1 MHRDREKTAARID
14 RFLSESLPP
23 AIVAETSTIEV
34 SAWTAPGEPVPFTE
48 ATAAAFE
55 PVTRGFAWG
64 EAWGTTWFHLVGSV
78 PADWP
83 SATDARYRAELSL
96 DLGFSQAKPG
106 FQCEGLVRTPSG
118 RAVKGL
124 EPRNHHV
131 DLDASPGETFEFFVE
146 AASNPDLSGG
156 DDFSSP
162 LAFAPTPFGDRLTA
176 PAGTLYRLGR
186 LELRL
191 VDVELET
198 LERELRILRGLM
210 AELSETDPRR
220 SNILVALDRSLDVLD
235 PDDLPGTVSAARA
248 ELSPILAAPAA
259 HSAHR
264 IVATGHAHIDSA
276 WLWPTRETVRK
287 CLRTFSNVLDL
298 MDRDPEL
305 NFTCSSAQQYA
316 WVKAADPELFSRL
329 ADRVREGRFI
339 PVGNMWV
346 ESDVTMPSGESLA
359 RQLLEGGRFFQEE
372 FDLVA
377 DVGWLPDSFGYSGAL
392 PQLLRQAGLR
402 WFFTQKM
409 SWNET
414 NAMPHHSFLWEGI
427 DGSRLFTHFPPVNTY
442 SGDMRPTELA
452 RDSRNFTDHGV
463 ATTSLMPFGYGDG
476 GGGPTRDMMASG
488 RLQADLEGSPR
499 VRFATARDFFVDAE
513 AEYVDPPVWSGE
525 MYLEFHRGIFTS
537 QARTKRGNRRNE
549 RLLAEAE
556 TWASAA
562 TVLTGAPYPGDELD
576 ELWRA
581 VLLLQ
586 FHDILPGTAIAWV
599 HREAEAS
606 HAETTERAQRI
617 IETALRHLTGEGA
630 QRIAVNASPVALRGI
645 PARTGTLLDAEAVVR
660 HDPDGTTLAGS
671 AAGLR
676 QDDDRIVL
684 ENTLVSVVVGTD
696 GTIVSMVDRTT
707 GRDLIAAGRPANVLQ
722 LLRDEP
728 NQWDA
733 WDIDASSRDT
743 ARDLRDGVVTHEGD
757 TVVVRHEVGSSRIVQ
772 RIELDDLGPTVRIR
786 TEIDWHERRKLLKL
800 AFPVDVHATT
810 ASSETQFGHVSR
822 PVHTNTSWDVARYEV
837 CAHRWVHVGEP
848 GFGAAISNDGVY
860 GHDVTR
866 DVVDGRVL
874 TVVRQSLLRAP
885 TFPDPEADQGLHVIT
900 STLTVAPGI
909 SDAIRAGREADRPV
923 RVVQGSR
930 VPQPLISAQ
939 PLSAAGETSV
949 IAETIKL
956 AADGSG
962 DVIVRLY
969 ESEGRRSAVAI
980 VPALAAA
987 TCTRVDLLERPVEV
1001 DASVDDHGP
1010 LTPEHSG
1017 GYHLELR
1024 PFEIATLRLRP
1035 ADRPHPTEGS

>member
-1 MHRDREKTAARID
+1 MHRDREKTAGRVD

-23 AIVAETSTIEV
+23 AIVAESSPLEV
-34 SAWTAPGEPVPFTE
+34 GMWTAPGEPVPFAEARQASYIASGLGTE
-48 ATAAAFE
+48 
-55 PVTRGFAWG
+55 WG
-64 EAWGTTWFHLVGSV
+64 EAWGTTWFHLVGAV
-78 PADWP
+78 PAHWP
-83 SATDARYRAELSL
+83 AGQQRYRPELSL
-96 DLGFSQAKPG
+96 DLGFSQSKPG
-106 FQCEGLVRTPSG
+106 FQCEGLVRTPAG

-131 DLDASPGETFEFFVE
+131 NLDSSPGEAIEFYVE

-176 PAGTLYRLGR
+176 PSGTLYTLGR

-191 VDVELET
+191 VDVELES

-210 AELSETDPRR
+210 AELDGADPRR
-220 SNILVALDRSLDVLD
+220 VTILVALDRALDALD
-235 PDDLPGTVSAARA
+235 PDDLAGTVSAARA
-248 ELSPILAAPAA
+248 MLEPVLAAPAA

-287 CLRTFSNVLDL
+287 CIRTFSNVLDL

-316 WVKAADPELFSRL
+316 WVREADPELFSRL
-329 ADRVREGRFI
+329 AERVHEGRFV

-359 RQLLEGGRFFQEE
+359 RQLLEGGRFFQKE
-372 FDLVA
+372 FGRVA

-427 DGSRLFTHFPPVNTY
+427 DGSRIFTHFPPVNTY

-452 RDSRNFTDHGV
+452 RDSRNFSDHGV

-488 RLQADLEGSPR
+488 RLQSDLEGSPR
-499 VRFATARDFFVDAE
+499 LRFATAHDFFVDAE
-513 AEYVDPPVWSGE
+513 AEYTDPPVWSGE

-562 TVLTGAPYPGDELD
+562 ALLTGAPYPGEELD

-606 HAETTERAQRI
+606 HAETTERAERI
-617 IETALRHLTGEGA
+617 IETALRQLTGEGTH
-630 QRIAVNASPVALRGI
+630 RIAVNAAPVVVRGI
-645 PARTGTLLDAEAVVR
+645 PARTGVLLDAEPAIDSALGRSEVNVR
-660 HDPDGTTLAGS
+660 
-671 AAGLR
+671 
-676 QDDDRIVL
+676 DDDGRIVL
-684 ENTLVSVVVGTD
+684 ENDLVSVVVDSD
-696 GTIVSMVDRTT
+696 GTITSMLDKTS
-707 GRDLIAAGRPANVLQ
+707 GRDLIDEGCPANLLQ
-722 LLRDEP
+722 LHRDEP

-733 WDIDASSRDT
+733 WDLDASYRAT
-743 ARDLRDGVVTHEGD
+743 VRDLRDGTVSRDGD
-757 TVVVRHEVGSSRIVQ
+757 AVIVRHEFGASGIVQ
-772 RIELDDLGPTVRIR
+772 RIELDGAEPTVRIR

-800 AFPVDVHATT
+800 AFPLDVHAAA
-810 ASSETQFGHVSR
+810 ASYETQFGHISR
-822 PVHTNTSWDVARYEV
+822 AVHANTSWDAARYEV

-866 DVVDGRVL
+866 QVTDGRVL

-885 TFPDPEADQGLHVIT
+885 RFPDPEADQGLHSIT

-909 SDAIRAGREADRPV
+909 SDAIRAGRAADAPS
-923 RVVQGSR
+923 RVVRGAR
-930 VPQPLISAQ
+930 VPQPLVSAL
-939 PLSAAGETSV
+939 PPTFAGTTSV

-969 ESEGRRSAVAI
+969 ESEGRRAAV
-980 VPALAAA
+980 VVAAA
-987 TCTRVDLLERPVEV
+987 FPAASCTLVDLLERPKE
-1001 DASVDDHGP
+1001 GTEP
-1010 LTPEHSG
+1010 RPEHSG
-1017 GYHLELR
+1017 GEIHLELR
-1024 PFEIATLRLRP
+1024 PFEIVTLRIRP
-1035 ADRPHPTEGS
+1035 TDEIRAKEGA

>member
-1 MHRDREKTAARID
+1 M
-14 RFLSESLPP
+14 
-23 AIVAETSTIEV
+23 EV
-34 SAWTAPGEPVPFTE
+34 GIWTAPGEPVPFAEARQASYTASGRGTE
-48 ATAAAFE
+48 
-55 PVTRGFAWG
+55 WG
-64 EAWGTTWFHLVGSV
+64 QAWGTTWFHLVGAV
-78 PADWP
+78 PGHWP
-83 SATDARYRAELSL
+83 EGQEHFRTELSL
-96 DLGFSQAKPG
+96 DLGFSQSKPG
-106 FQCEGLVRTPSG
+106 FQCEGLVRTPAG

-131 DLDASPGETFEFFVE
+131 NLDASPGETIEFYVE

-156 DDFSSP
+156 DDFSGP
-162 LAFAPTPFGDRLTA
+162 LAFAPTPFGDSLTA
-176 PAGTLYRLGR
+176 PSGTLYTLGR

-191 VDVELET
+191 VDVELES
-198 LERELRILRGLM
+198 LERELRVLRGLM
-210 AELSETDPRR
+210 AELGAADPRR
-220 SNILVALDRSLDVLD
+220 LTILVALDRALDALD
-235 PDDLPGTVSAARA
+235 PDDLAGTVSAARA
-248 ELSPILAAPAA
+248 VLEPVLAAPAA

-287 CLRTFSNVLDL
+287 CIRTFSNVLDL
-298 MDRDPEL
+298 MDRDPDL

-316 WVKAADPELFSRL
+316 WVRDADPELFSRL
-329 ADRVREGRFI
+329 AERVREGRFV

-372 FDLVA
+372 FGRVA
-377 DVGWLPDSFGYSGAL
+377 DVGWLPDSFGYSGSL

-427 DGSRLFTHFPPVNTY
+427 DGSRIFTHFPPVNTY

-452 RDSRNFTDHGV
+452 RDSRNFSDHGV

-488 RLQADLEGSPR
+488 RLQSDLEGSPR
-499 VRFATARDFFVDAE
+499 LRFATAHDFFVDAE
-513 AEYVDPPVWSGE
+513 AEYTDPPVWSGE

-562 TVLTGAPYPGDELD
+562 TLLTGAHYPGEELD

-606 HAETTERAQRI
+606 HAETTERAERI
-617 IETALRHLTGEGA
+617 IETALRELTGDGL
-630 QRIAVNASPVALRGI
+630 QRIAVNAAPVVMRGI
-645 PARTGTLLDAEAVVR
+645 PARAGVLLDAETAIDADSGRSDVTVR
-660 HDPDGTTLAGS
+660 
-671 AAGLR
+671 
-676 QDDDRIVL
+676 DDNGRIVL
-684 ENTLVSVVVGTD
+684 ENDLVSVVVGSD
-696 GTIVSMVDRTT
+696 GTITRMLDKTT
-707 GRDLIAAGRPANVLQ
+707 GRELIAEYRPANLLQ
-722 LLRDEP
+722 LHRDEP

-733 WDIDASSRDT
+733 WDLDASYRAT
-743 ARDLRDGVVTHEGD
+743 ARDLRDGAVSRDGEAVI
-757 TVVVRHEVGSSRIVQ
+757 VRREFGASSIVQ
-772 RIELDDLGPTVRIR
+772 RIELDDAEPTVRIR
-786 TEIDWHERRKLLKL
+786 SEIDWHERRKLLKL
-800 AFPVDVHATT
+800 AFPLDVHAAA
-810 ASSETQFGHVSR
+810 ASYETQFGHVSR
-822 PVHTNTSWDVARYEV
+822 PVHANTSWDAARYEV

-848 GFGAAISNDGVY
+848 DFGAAISNDGVY

-866 DVVDGRVL
+866 EVTDGRVL

-885 TFPDPEADQGLHVIT
+885 RFPDPDADQGLHSVT

-909 SDAIRAGREADRPV
+909 SDAIRAGRSADAPGRIV
-923 RVVQGSR
+923 RGAR
-930 VPQPLISAQ
+930 VPQPLVSAL
-939 PLSAAGETSV
+939 PPTVSGTTSV

-969 ESEGRRSAVAI
+969 ESEGRRSAVLI
-980 VPALAAA
+980 AAA
-987 TCTRVDLLERPVEV
+987 FPVASCRLVDLLERLKEGIDPR
-1001 DASVDDHGP
+1001 
-1010 LTPEHSG
+1010 PERSG
-1017 GYHLELR
+1017 GEFHLELR
-1024 PFEIATLRLRP
+1024 PFEIVTLRIRP
-1035 ADRPHPTEGS
+1035 AEEFRAREGA

>member
-1 MHRDREKTAARID
+1 MHLDQDKSAARVD
-14 RFLSESLPP
+14 RFLGEYLPT
-23 AIVAETSTIEV
+23 AIVHESVPVAAG
-34 SAWTAPGEPVPFTE
+34 AWTVAGEPVPFS
-48 ATAAAFE
+48 AARDADFT
-55 PVTRGFAWG
+55 PMASGTRWG
-64 EAWGTTWFHLVGSV
+64 EPWGTTWLHITGTV
-78 PADWP
+78 PERWQ
-83 SATDARYRAELSL
+83 TQGGRYRIELSL
-96 DLGFSQAKPG
+96 DLGFSQSKPG
-106 FQCEGLVRTPSG
+106 FQCEGLVRTPAG

-131 DLDASPGETFEFFVE
+131 PLDALPGETFEFYVE

-156 DDFSSP
+156 DDFKSQR
-162 LAFAPTPFGDRLTA
+162 AFAPTPFGDRSTA
-176 PAGTLYRLGR
+176 PAGELYTLGR

-191 VDVELET
+191 IDVELESFE
-198 LERELRILRGLM
+198 LELRVLRGLM
-210 AELSETDPRR
+210 AELADSDPRR
-220 SNILVALDRSLDVLD
+220 LRILLALGAALDALD
-235 PDDLPGTVSAARA
+235 PDDLGGSVSAGRA
-248 ELSPILAAPAA
+248 VLEPVLAAPAA

-287 CLRTFSNVLDL
+287 CIRTFSNVLDL

-329 ADRVREGRFI
+329 AARVSEGRFV

-359 RQLLEGGRFFQEE
+359 RQLLEGGRFFIEE
-372 FDLVA
+372 FGQAA

-414 NAMPHHSFLWEGI
+414 NAMPHHSFVWEGI
-427 DGSRLFTHFPPVNTY
+427 DGSRIFTHFPPVNTY

-452 RDSRNFTDHGV
+452 RDNRNFSDHGM
-463 ATTSLMPFGYGDG
+463 ASTSLMPFGYGDG
-476 GGGPTRDMMASG
+476 GGGPTRDMMAAG
-488 RLQADLEGSPR
+488 RLQGDLEGSPKL
-499 VRFATARDFFVDAE
+499 RFATAREFFTEAE

-562 TVLTGAPYPGDELD
+562 TVLTGAPYPGAELD

-606 HAETTERAQRI
+606 HAETTERLEKI
-617 IETALRHLTGEGA
+617 IATALRHLTGEGEVA
-630 QRIAVNASPVALRGI
+630 IALNASPVTVRGI
-645 PARTGTLLDAEAVVR
+645 RARAARVVEEDAAQVSAMTGSASAPAHSG
-660 HDPDGTTLAGS
+660 AGS
-671 AAGLR
+671 F
-676 QDDDRIVL
+676 VL
-684 ENTLVSVVVGTD
+684 ENDVVVVVVEAD
-696 GTIVSMVDRTT
+696 GTISRMSDKVT
-707 GRDLIAAGRPANVLQ
+707 GRDLIADGRRANLLQ
-722 LLRDEP
+722 LHRDEP

-733 WDIDASSRDT
+733 WDLDASYRASSHDLIEGT
-743 ARDLRDGVVTHEGD
+743 AVRDGDAVI
-757 TVVVRHEVGSSRIVQ
+757 VRRQFGSSSVVQ
-772 RIELDDLGPTVRIR
+772 RIELDGDAPTVRIR
-786 TEIDWHERRKLLKL
+786 SEIDWHERRKLLKL
-800 AFPVDVHATT
+800 AFPLDLHAP
-810 ASSETQFGHVSR
+810 AAAYETQFGHVSR
-822 PVHTNTSWDVARYEV
+822 PVHTNTSWDAARYEV

-848 GFGAAISNDGVY
+848 GFGAAIANDGLY

-866 DVVDGRVL
+866 QVDDGRVV

-885 TFPDPEADQGLHVIT
+885 TFPDPEADQGDHIIT
-900 STLTVAPGI
+900 STLTVAPDI
-909 SDAIRAGREADRPV
+909 ADAIRAGRAADAPT
-923 RVVQGSR
+923 RVVRGAR
-930 VPQPLISAQ
+930 VPSRLI
-939 PLSAAGETSV
+939 AAVAPAGSTVTSV
-949 IAETIKL
+949 IAETVKL
-956 AADGSG
+956 AADASG

-969 ESEGRRSAVAI
+969 ESEGRRSSVRIEAGFATESCAI
-980 VPALAAA
+980 
-987 TCTRVDLLERPVEV
+987 VDLLERPRADGAAVPAQP
-1001 DASVDDHGP
+1001 D
-1010 LTPEHSG
+1010 G
-1017 GYHLELR
+1017 GFLLELR
-1024 PFEIATLRLRP
+1024 PFEVVTLRIRK
-1035 ADRPHPTEGS
+1035 AQNA